1 MRHKELPRT
10 RVLPLGCLATV
21 SNFSRLAHSPRLALC
36 DSAVMTYF
44 SLAWLSEGTTAPFPL
59 PYILEAVRTL
69 CFIPLNTCQRKRP
82 GKATISIATQLV
94 PSPFLPCALSAPVS
108 FFFYIPNVAHKSGR
122 VSAGG
127 ELETVRWWSFFFF
140 FSIAVPGFC
149 SRPPCC
155 EPVGAS

>member
-1 MRHKELPRT
+1 MRHKELHRI
-10 RVLPLGCLATV
+10 RVLPLGCLTSV
-21 SNFSRLAHSPRLALC
+21 SNFSRLAHSSRLALC

-44 SLAWLSEGTTAPFPL
+44 SLAWLSEGTTAPLPL

-69 CFIPLNTCQRKRP
+69 CFSPLNTCQRKRP

-94 PSPFLPCALSAPVS
+94 PSPFLPALSPLRFP
-108 FFFYIPNVAHKSGR
+108 FFLHPQRCPQIRQGFSR
-122 VSAGG
+122 G
-127 ELETVRWWSFFFF
+127 ELETVHWWSFFF